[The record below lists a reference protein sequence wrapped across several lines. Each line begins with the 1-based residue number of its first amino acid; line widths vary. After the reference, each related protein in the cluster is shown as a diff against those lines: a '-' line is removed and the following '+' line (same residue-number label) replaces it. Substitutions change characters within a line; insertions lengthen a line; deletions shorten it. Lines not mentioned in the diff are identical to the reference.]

1 MNLKKALEKA
11 KELRGE
17 DPGRP
22 QVHPIRAPKK
32 VQGTD
37 WKPPVYAESSRVE
50 LDAATLV
57 DHHCVCIS
65 PDAPELEHYK
75 VLRTKI
81 QHLTRSRGWRT
92 VMITSPRE
100 AEGKTLTAVN
110 LALTFA
116 KAYNQTVMLVD
127 CDLRRQGIHKMLG
140 YERELGL
147 VDFLLGERDLKEFIT
162 WPAIDQMTVISGGRT
177 ALNGAELLGSVRMKA
192 LVQEVKARYD
202 DRYVLFDTAP
212 ILSRRRCHGPG
223 RARGLHRHGG
233 GGRQNRHARCQKG
246 ARHAAPG
253 KVSRLRAK
261 PPGAP
266 REEGVRWRERRRDSF
281 RVKVI
286 SIVERI

>member
-11 KELRGE
+11 KKLRGE

-22 QVHPIRAPKK
+22 QAHSIQAPER
-32 VQGTD
+32 VQGID
-37 WKPPVYAESSRVE
+37 WKPPVYAQSNRVE

-81 QHLTRSRGWRT
+81 QHLTQSRAWRT
-92 VMITSPRE
+92 VMITSPRD

-116 KAYNQTVMLVD
+116 MAYNQTVMLVD

-140 YERELGL
+140 YESELGL
-147 VDFLLGERDLKEFIT
+147 VDFLLEERNLSEFIT
-162 WPAIDQMTVISGGRT
+162 WPGIDQMSVISGGRN

-192 LVQEVKARYD
+192 LVQEVKARYE

-212 ILSRRRCHGPG
+212 ILS
-223 RARGLHRHGG
+223 
-233 GGRQNRHARCQKG
+233 G
-246 ARHAAPG
+246 AEALALAQH
-253 KVSRLRAK
+253 VDCILMVV
-261 PPGAP
+261 
-266 REEGVRWRERRRDSF
+266 EEGKTGMRDAKKALAMLPPEKF
-281 RVKVI
+281 LGFVLNRQGHPRKKD
-286 SIVERI
+286 

>member
-1 MNLKKALEKA
+1 VNLKKALEKA
-11 KELRGE
+11 KELRNE
-17 DPGRP
+17 EPGRA
-22 QVHPIRAPKK
+22 QVHPIRAPKR

-37 WKPPVYAESSRVE
+37 WKPPVYAESSRVA

-65 PDAPELEHYK
+65 PDGPELEHYK

-100 AEGKTLTAVN
+100 AEGKTLTSVN

-140 YERELGL
+140 YEHELGL
-147 VDFLLGERDLKEFIT
+147 VDFLLGERDLREFIT

-212 ILSRRRCHGPG
+212 VLAGADAMALAQHVDCIVMVVEEGKTGMRDAKKALGMLPPEKFLG
-223 RARGLHRHGG
+223 FVLN
-233 GGRQNRHARCQKG
+233 RQGH
-246 ARHAAPG
+246 PG
-253 KVSRLRAK
+253 KN
-261 PPGAP
+261 
-266 REEGVRWRERRRDSF
+266 E
-281 RVKVI
+281 
-286 SIVERI
+286 

>member
-1 MNLKKALEKA
+1 VNLKKALEKA

-22 QVHPIRAPKK
+22 QVYPIRPTKK

-37 WKPPVYAESSRVE
+37 WKPPVYAESSRVA

-140 YERELGL
+140 YDRELGL
-147 VDFLLGERDLKEFIT
+147 ADFLLGERDLKEFIT

-212 ILSRRRCHGPG
+212 VLAGADAIALASHVDCIVMVVEEGKTGMRDAKKALGMLPPEKFLG
-223 RARGLHRHGG
+223 FVLN
-233 GGRQNRHARCQKG
+233 RQGN
-246 ARHAAPG
+246 PG
-253 KVSRLRAK
+253 KN
-261 PPGAP
+261 
-266 REEGVRWRERRRDSF
+266 D
-281 RVKVI
+281 
-286 SIVERI
+286 

>member
-17 DPGRP
+17 DSGRP
-22 QVHPIRAPKK
+22 QVYPIRAPKK

-81 QHLTRSRGWRT
+81 QHLTRSRAWRT

-162 WPAIDQMTVISGGRT
+162 WPGIDQMTVISGGRN

-212 ILSRRRCHGPG
+212 VLPAPMPWRWPRTWIASSWWWRKAKPACAMPKRRSACCPRKSFSASCST
-223 RARGLHRHGG
+223 ARGTL
-233 GGRQNRHARCQKG
+233 
-246 ARHAAPG
+246 
-253 KVSRLRAK
+253 
-261 PPGAP
+261 
-266 REEGVRWRERRRDSF
+266 ERR
-281 RVKVI
+281 I
-286 SIVERI
+286 EMA